1 MFQDTVVVKSSTDT
15 IALCW
20 VVVDV
25 PSIIVDNITVL
36 GVLQFENHDVFVSTQ
51 YLMVIVSDC

>member
-1 MFQDTVVVKSSTDT
+1 MVVKSSTDT

-25 PSIIVDNITVL
+25 TSIIVDNITVL
-36 GVLQFENHDVFVSTQ
+36 GVLQFENHDVFVSAH
-51 YLMVIVSDC
+51 YLMVLVSN

>member
-1 MFQDTVVVKSSTDT
+1 MVVKSSTDS

-25 PSIIVDNITVL
+25 TSIIVDNITVL
-36 GVLQFENHDVFVSTQ
+36 GVLQFENHDVFVSTH
-51 YLMVIVSDC
+51 YLMVIVSD